1 MIATDLAGV
10 AAATG
15 GRLVG
20 ADPAT
25 PVTSVVI
32 DSRAAGPGALF
43 AALPGSHADGHDYA
57 PAALAGGAAGVLAA
71 RPVPV
76 AHVLVDDVV
85 AGLSRLAAA
94 QRELLVG
101 TRVVAVTGSSGKTT
115 TKDLLAA
122 VLERG
127 GECVSATGSF
137 NNEIGTPLTMLRA
150 GVATRFLVL
159 EIGARGPGQVA
170 ALAAVA
176 RPHAGVVLN
185 VGSAHVGEFGSP
197 DAIAATKGELAEAAS
212 DYVVLN
218 HDDTRVRAM
227 ADRAR
232 ARVLMVSATGSPAA
246 DLRAE
251 RVEVGP
257 DGRARFSV
265 RWEGAA
271 ADVALQVLG
280 AHQVANALAAAA
292 VGVAEGLDLAVV
304 ADALGEAA
312 PRSRWRLELT
322 RTPGGVTVLN
332 DAYNANP
339 ESMRAAL
346 DTLLALA
353 GTSARP
359 IAVLGEMRELGE
371 ESPAAH
377 ADLGRLVARSGVAVL
392 VVVGAGARA
401 IHDAANAE
409 RPGMSSWVPEA
420 RAAGEL
426 LGGVVSAGDVVLVKA
441 SRLAGL
447 EQVAERLAGVSV

>member
-1 MIATDLAGV
+1 VIATDLAGV

>member
-1 MIATDLAGV
+1 VIATDLAGV

-15 GRLVG
+15 GRL
-20 ADPAT
+20 T